1 LKTKEFPDMKRFL
14 SLISVFALVF
24 AGLAA
29 ADELRLRNGSVVS
42 GSFVGGDTRSVR
54 FIGPDGNVQTY
65 SVGDVESVSFVTTP
79 MASMA
84 PATTTSSAST
94 STAAPVAPSLSNT
107 APPEPTIT
115 VPAGTVV
122 TVRLIDSIDADV
134 TGAGE
139 RFRAS
144 IDDPISVDGR
154 IVIPRNADATV
165 QVTRVEQGGTIRGSD
180 EVALKLYDITVD
192 GQAYQLATN
201 YAEVK
206 GDGKGGKTA
215 RNAGIGAVGG
225 AILGGILGGGK
236 GAAIGAGA
244 GAGTGVVVAAARG
257 TKLRIPSESRLDF
270 VLRSPLGIK

>member
-1 LKTKEFPDMKRFL
+1 MKRFL
-14 SLISVFALVF
+14 SLVSVVGLVF
-24 AGLAA
+24 SGLAV
-29 ADELRLRNGSVVS
+29 ADELHLRNGSVVN

-54 FIGPDGNVQTY
+54 FIGPDGDVQTY
-65 SVGDVESVSFVTTP
+65 SVGDVESISFVTTP
-79 MASMA
+79 QAQTWQSA
-84 PATTTSSAST
+84 PATQA
-94 STAAPVAPSLSNT
+94 STAAPVAPSLSST
-107 APPEPTIT
+107 TSSEPTIT

-154 IVIPRNADATV
+154 IVIPRNVDATV

-192 GQAYQLATN
+192 GKAYQLATN

-206 GDGKGGKTA
+206 GEGKGGKTG
-215 RNAGIGAVGG
+215 RNAAIGGVGG
-225 AILGGILGGGK
+225 AIIGGILGGGK

-244 GAGTGVVVAAARG
+244 GAGTGVAVAAARG
-257 TKLRIPSESRLDF
+257 SKLRIPSESRLDF
-270 VLRSPLGIK
+270 VLRSPLGLD

>member
-1 LKTKEFPDMKRFL
+1 MKRFL
-14 SLISVFALVF
+14 SLVPVFALVF
-24 AGLAA
+24 SGLAS
-29 ADELRLRNGSVVS
+29 ADELHLRNGAVIS

-54 FIGPDGNVQTY
+54 FIGPDGDVLTY
-65 SVGDVESVSFVTTP
+65 SVGDVKSISFVTTP
-79 MASMA
+79 MAPMA
-84 PATTTSSAST
+84 PAAPASSASA
-94 STAAPVAPSLSNT
+94 SGAAPVAPSLSNT
-107 APPEPTIT
+107 APAEPTIT

-122 TVRLIDSIDADV
+122 TVRMIDSIDADV

-144 IDDPISVDGR
+144 IDDPVSVDGR

-165 QVTRVEQGGTIRGSD
+165 QVTRVEQGGTVRGSD

-192 GQAYQLATN
+192 GRAYELATN

-225 AILGGILGGGK
+225 AIIGGIIGGGK

-244 GAGTGVVVAAARG
+244 GAGTGVAVAAARG

-270 VLRSPLGIK
+270 VLRAPLGLE

>member
-1 LKTKEFPDMKRFL
+1 MKRFL
-14 SLISVFALVF
+14 SLVSVFALVF
-24 AGLAA
+24 SGLAA
-29 ADELRLRNGSVVS
+29 ADELHLRNGAVID

-54 FIGPDGNVQTY
+54 FIGPDGDVQTY
-65 SVGDVESVSFVTTP
+65 SVGDVSSISFVSP
-79 MASMA
+79 PQARAWPAAST
-84 PATTTSSAST
+84 ATTA
-94 STAAPVAPSLSNT
+94 AAPVAPSLSST
-107 APPEPTIT
+107 TSSEPTIT

-122 TVRLIDSIDADV
+122 TVRMIDSIDADV

-144 IDDPISVDGR
+144 VDDPISVDGR
-154 IVIPRNADATV
+154 IVIPRNADVTV

-225 AILGGILGGGK
+225 AILGGIIGGGK

-244 GAGTGVVVAAARG
+244 GAGTGVAVAAARG

-270 VLRSPLGIK
+270 VLRSPLGLE